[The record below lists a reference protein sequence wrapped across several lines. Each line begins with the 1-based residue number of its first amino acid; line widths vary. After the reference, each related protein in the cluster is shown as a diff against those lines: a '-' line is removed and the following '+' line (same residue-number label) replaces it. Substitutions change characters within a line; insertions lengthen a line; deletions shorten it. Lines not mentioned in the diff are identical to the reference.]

1 MIHIHAMAV
10 SPWVVGI
17 VFLCTGIGSLGFL
30 VISARNWEI
39 PGSRGFALAT
49 LGISL
54 WTMTLGVSKFVIGYT
69 VSLVAYNIVLLGTH
83 LVSLGLLLLAVEFTG
98 LRPLSRRLVG
108 SVTFPFLA
116 LQALIWTNPLHHLV
130 LGPGTTVENTIV
142 VAQYRPGFWL
152 HAVASYS
159 VIAVGA
165 GLLIRETL
173 KSSGIRQKQAAL
185 LAVAIIPPL
194 AANIVSV
201 FNLALAPYDV
211 TPFGYVIMDLIL
223 AWALFRLGFL
233 EIVPIAR
240 QTAMGEMTDAMV
252 TVDEQD
258 TVVDC
263 NRAAQSLFDAS
274 ECVGTPASEL
284 FAGLTPNG
292 YDTVRAVTDNEREV
306 TISVDGETH
315 HLLLSVSPIEHD
327 RQTTAGVVVVLRDIT
342 PIKQRERALQA
353 REQELDLF
361 RQVITRVLRHNLRN
375 ELSKIKGNADV
386 IAAHNDDET
395 AERAHSI
402 TAASDTLM
410 DTSEK
415 ARRIERLLEQ
425 DDDQKY
431 DLRQV
436 VEQAIVTVQ
445 QRFPDCSY
453 NIEGLDTCHLEAV
466 SGMEAAITNLIEN
479 AAEHNTAD
487 DPRVSVSLRATETGV
502 CLQIMDNG
510 PGLPDHELSVLN
522 RAEETPLEHGSGV
535 GLWLI
540 NWVISNA
547 DAEIEFETDESGTT
561 VSILF
566 EPETPVTAAEMTQT
580 TEQPPTNPAD
590 E

>member
-1 MIHIHAMAV
+1 
-10 SPWVVGI
+10 
-17 VFLCTGIGSLGFL
+17 
-30 VISARNWEI
+30 
-39 PGSRGFALAT
+39 
-49 LGISL
+49 
-54 WTMTLGVSKFVIGYT
+54 
-69 VSLVAYNIVLLGTH
+69 
-83 LVSLGLLLLAVEFTG
+83 
-98 LRPLSRRLVG
+98 
-108 SVTFPFLA
+108 
-116 LQALIWTNPLHHLV
+116 
-130 LGPGTTVENTIV
+130 
-142 VAQYRPGFWL
+142 
-152 HAVASYS
+152 
-159 VIAVGA
+159 
-165 GLLIRETL
+165 
-173 KSSGIRQKQAAL
+173 
-185 LAVAIIPPL
+185 
-194 AANIVSV
+194 
-201 FNLALAPYDV
+201 
-211 TPFGYVIMDLIL
+211 
-223 AWALFRLGFL
+223 
-233 EIVPIAR
+233 
-240 QTAMGEMTDAMV
+240 
-252 TVDEQD
+252 
-258 TVVDC
+258 
-263 NRAAQSLFDAS
+263 
-274 ECVGTPASEL
+274 
-284 FAGLTPNG
+284 
-292 YDTVRAVTDNEREV
+292 
-306 TISVDGETH
+306 
-315 HLLLSVSPIEHD
+315 
-327 RQTTAGVVVVLRDIT
+327 
-342 PIKQRERALQA
+342 
-353 REQELDLF
+353 
-361 RQVITRVLRHNLRN
+361 VLRHNLRN

-502 CLQIMDNG
+502 RLQVMDNG